1 MNMKHKI
8 GDIWKDDLTNQ
19 EPYSVQFP
27 RHIEGAKNRK
37 EAEEKSRIARA
48 LNVRVKEEQR

>member
-1 MNMKHKI
+1 MKHKI